1 MLMGSLAGVF
11 FFDGHDASE
20 FGARR
25 LERSATGLSIAF
37 DGRLD
42 NREDLLV
49 RFGQTSSE
57 ATDAALALAAFEQD
71 GVDGLRGLIG
81 DWSLV
86 IWDAPRRLVY
96 FARDF
101 MGVRPLYYCL
111 DSTAVR
117 WSSSLADLTTRAGR
131 VDDLEESFV
140 ARFMALRFSTEAT
153 PYRGIRAVPTATCV
167 RFSSNGNETRERFWS
182 IQPSIIRYADNR
194 DYANHLRALWCD
206 AIASR
211 LQRPEP
217 VWAELSGGLDSSS
230 IVCTA
235 DALIRNARVAATTV
249 NPFSHVTTKSPE
261 GDERRFIAEVE
272 QWIGRRSAILAVED
286 HQDLRVDEWEWVTP
300 LAPRGV
306 QIAAERLVRD
316 AGGRIV
322 LSGRM
327 GDVVMGCLPDN
338 SVEVFDEIVAGRW
351 FTALKRIR
359 DWSRATRKPFIEI
372 TRALAAEAARPWVRN
387 SGYALSDPQRAG
399 WHLLS
404 DRLRSLI
411 EVEPLPNDGDALRL
425 SKRELARLVM
435 GYSRQARLQLPLE
448 TPGIVYTYPFAHR
461 PLVEF
466 VLSIP
471 GEQLSAPGQLRS
483 LMRRALR
490 GMVPSRV
497 LARTSK
503 GHYAP
508 AVMRAVRPMAAAL
521 APVDKLLVVQRGW
534 IDAARL
540 DTAIHALAAG
550 AGPPGSEVERVLR
563 LEQWLI
569 SRERRARAAI
579 PKRKEVNA
587 DGVLIA

>member
-1 MLMGSLAGVF
+1 MGFLAGAF
-11 FFDGHDASE
+11 FFDGREAPE
-20 FGARR
+20 PTTER
-25 LERSATGLSIAF
+25 LERSATGLTIAF

-42 NREDLLV
+42 NRDDLLL
-49 RFGQTSSE
+49 RFGCTASESS
-57 ATDAALALAAFEQD
+57 DAALALAAFEHE
-71 GVDGLRGLIG
+71 GISGLHALVG

-86 IWDAPRRLVY
+86 IRDAPQRTLLL
-96 FARDF
+96 ARDF
-101 MGVRPLYYCL
+101 MGVRPLYYCV

-117 WSSSLADLTTRAGR
+117 WSSSLAELATRAGL
-131 VDDLEESFV
+131 VDDLDESFV
-140 ARFMALRFSTEAT
+140 ARFMALRFSTDVT
-153 PYRGIRAVPTATCV
+153 PYKGIRSVPTATCV
-167 RFSSNGNETRERFWS
+167 RFAPDGVETRERFWR
-182 IQPSIIRYADNR
+182 IQSSTIRYADHR
-194 DYANHLRALWCD
+194 DYADHLRALWRD
-206 AIASR
+206 AVGAR
-211 LQRPEP
+211 LRCREG

-235 DALIRNARVAATTV
+235 DALIKNRRVEATAV
-249 NPFSHVTTKSPE
+249 HPFSHVTMQSPE

-306 QIAAERLVRD
+306 QIAAERLV
-316 AGGRIV
+316 AASGGRVV

-338 SVEVFDEIVAGRW
+338 SVAVFDDVAAGRW
-351 FTALKRIR
+351 LTALASIR
-359 DWSRATRKPFIEI
+359 AWSRATRKPFVEI
-372 TRALAAEAARPWVRN
+372 AGRLAAEATRPWMPKIKQ
-387 SGYALSDPQRAG
+387 ALTDPQRAG

-404 DRLRSLI
+404 DRMRGL
-411 EVEPLPNDGDALRL
+411 VDGEAVPDEDAAVRL

-435 GYSRQARLQLPLE
+435 GYSRQARLQRPIE
-448 TPGIVYTYPFAHR
+448 SAGVTHTYPFAHR

-471 GEQLSAPGQLRS
+471 GEQSSAPGQLRS
-483 LMRRALR
+483 LMRRAFR
-490 GMVPSRV
+490 GMVPARV

-508 AVMRAVRPMAAAL
+508 AVMRAVRPLAGAL
-521 APVDKLLVVQRGW
+521 APVDRLLVVQRGW
-534 IDAARL
+534 IDAMRL
-540 DTAIHALAAG
+540 DAAIHALAAG
-550 AGPPGSEVERVLR
+550 AGPAASEVERVLR
-563 LEQWLI
+563 LEQWLT

-579 PKRKEVNA
+579 PNRKEVNA